1 MAKQTTKLN
10 LESIDIYSTLFDEA
24 SDSNESE
31 IIELPLS
38 YLHEFKDHPF
48 RVTDDESMYELAA
61 SIQEK
66 GVIYPILVRPEE
78 MDSYEIIAGHRR
90 KRGCELAGRETI
102 PCIILDI
109 THNEAVKI
117 MVYTNIQRPSISIS
131 EKAFAFRMEM
141 EAARGEKESGR
152 TDTYL
157 AEKAGLGRSTIQRYI
172 RLTYLNRKLLNML
185 DDGSMG
191 ITTGEA
197 LSYLRADEQEGLL
210 RYMDINHISK
220 ISGEQAAALKEYS
233 QNKRLDGAAL
243 KQIFFPDR
251 EKKRKVTLN
260 SNTLSK
266 YFPDDYSQDDME
278 QVIVGLLEDW
288 MRRDGR
294 VSV

>member
-10 LESIDIYSTLFDEA
+10 LEPIDIYGTLFDEVP
-24 SDSNESE
+24 DSNESE
-31 IIELPLS
+31 VIELPLRC
-38 YLHEFKDHPF
+38 LHEFKDHPF

-117 MVYTNIQRPSISIS
+117 MVYTNIQRPCISIS

-152 TDTYL
+152 TDAYL

-185 DDGSMG
+185 DDGFMG

-197 LSYLRADEQEGLL
+197 LSYLQADEQEELL
-210 RYMDINHISK
+210 RYMDTNHISK
-220 ISGEQAAALKEYS
+220 ISGDQAAGLKDYSQNKKLDQAALKE
-233 QNKRLDGAAL
+233 
-243 KQIFFPDR
+243 IFFPDK

-278 QVIVGLLEDW
+278 QIIFELLEDW
-288 MRRDGR
+288 MRRDR
-294 VSV
+294 RASV